1 MGTSPASFFLVLG
14 ESRKTAR
21 NEGSH
26 AAATTKCSPGERVR
40 NGGPRRTLFLLSA
53 TPPEILG
60 LPGKP
65 HVTARTLPW
74 TSAARVRSCRA
85 DECHRIFGSVFGL
98 RNARDHHFSV
108 HFFWYDSRKTREQG
122 NTEFD
127 CCLQGFFFFNYNQ
140 YQRDCPAFVY
150 IFFVNTDFVGFR
162 GVSDVGSG
170 GRRFDK
176 QASAYSTQKALS

>member
-1 MGTSPASFFLVLG
+1 M
-14 ESRKTAR
+14 
-21 NEGSH
+21 
-26 AAATTKCSPGERVR
+26 R
-40 NGGPRRTLFLLSA
+40 NGGPRRTLFLSSGS
-53 TPPEILG
+53 PPEILG

-74 TSAARVRSCRA
+74 TSAARVRPCRA

-127 CCLQGFFFFNYNQ
+127 CCLQGFFFLITINTKELVPHLSTSFLSILILLASVVCLTLVAGAVVSTKRP
-140 YQRDCPAFVY
+140 QRIQPK
-150 IFFVNTDFVGFR
+150 R
-162 GVSDVGSG
+162 P
-170 GRRFDK
+170 
-176 QASAYSTQKALS
+176 